1 MAYAAMLSLMH
12 KAIGRLRVLKPPQS
26 RVICQAMLARCS
38 ARLAF
43 AVVCLALACSTRA
56 EAFTAQG
63 SLGDVIFGG
72 DPQDD
77 RGAPPPPVARYVS
90 DEGESFVLDR
100 STPTPLL
107 KFEDSQE
114 VLALSPSPAAR
125 GDIIYRDDIGE
136 PVLRATKLGGLTLFA
151 HDRPGGA
158 PVALAGLAP
167 SLRLQALSA
176 SALLQK
182 LGQASIRASRAA
194 RHLIVF
200 DAQLG
205 AQELTPDAAA
215 VFGDAASVAAEAVVR
230 IAHRADGGPLLR
242 RFGRIL
248 FHPGGKSNA
257 KLSKGVI
264 DLTVNPGQGLAG
276 RPSSARIM
284 VAAGAR

>member
-1 MAYAAMLSLMH
+1 MICARLSLTR
-12 KAIGRLRVLKPPQS
+12 KALDGPHVLKAPQS
-26 RVICQAMLARCS
+26 RVISQAMLARCT

-43 AVVCLALACSTRA
+43 AVACLALACSTGA
-56 EAFTAQG
+56 EAAVAPG
-63 SLGDVIFGG
+63 ALGDVIFGAR
-72 DPQDD
+72 PQDD
-77 RGAPPPPVARYVS
+77 RGAPPPLVARYVS

-100 STPTPLL
+100 SAPIPLL
-107 KFEDSQE
+107 KFEESQE

-125 GDIIYRDDIGE
+125 GDVIYRDDVGE
-136 PVLRATKLGGLTLFA
+136 PVLRATKLGGLILFA
-151 HDRPGGA
+151 RARPGGA
-158 PVALAGLAP
+158 PVALAGQA
-167 SLRLQALSA
+167 SGLRLQAISA

-194 RHLIVF
+194 RHLVVF

-230 IAHRADGGPLLR
+230 IARRADGNSLLR

-248 FHPGGKSNA
+248 FHPGARSGA
-257 KLSKGVI
+257 RVAGGVM
-264 DLTVNPGQGLAG
+264 DLTVSPGQGLAG

-284 VAAGAR
+284 AAAEVAR